1 MWYTISMKH
10 FLRFFFFL
18 ILFTFFVLGVFLFW
32 KNKESLFSPC
42 LPPLT
47 YSLSTIDPQ
56 FGLTKEE
63 VLKALREAEAVW
75 EEPLGKDL
83 FSYEEGA
90 PFVINFIYD
99 ERQENTLHAQKLE
112 ELITSDTTEY
122 NELVKALEKS
132 KKEIEKLAQEYETL
146 FIDYSKEVD
155 HYNQAIYDWNQ
166 RENLSEND
174 MEDLL
179 LHHEELEKKHQK
191 VSLLGER
198 INMLATKTKKLAD
211 TINQK
216 AQGVNTFV
224 DTYNTLSEK
233 MPIFSKGTYQS
244 QAIVIYQFST
254 REDLI
259 LTLAHELGHS
269 LGIDHTEDPTS
280 IMYPVFDEQ
289 STQPIMATE
298 IDIASLRQAC
308 KFKPLLP

>member
-1 MWYTISMKH
+1 MKR

-18 ILFTFFVLGVFLFW
+18 ILFTLFVLGIFLFW

-42 LPPLT
+42 LPPLK

-83 FSYEEGA
+83 FSYEEDA

-132 KKEIEKLAQEYETL
+132 KKEIEKLAQEYDAL
-146 FIDYSKEVD
+146 FVEYSKEVD
-155 HYNQAIYDWNQ
+155 HYNQAVYNWNQ
-166 RENLSEND
+166 NENLSESALEEL
-174 MEDLL
+174 MLYQV
-179 LHHEELEKKHQK
+179 ELEKKHQK
-191 VSLLGER
+191 ISLLGEH
-198 INMLATKTKKLAD
+198 INTLATKTKKLTD
-211 TINQK
+211 SINEK
-216 AQGVNTFV
+216 AQNTNHFV

-233 MPIFSKGTYQS
+233 MPVFSKGTYQS